1 MTLFIQGTANVNTEA
16 LEVGTTQPCLIIRSN
31 DGSIKDVFLVIEKK
45 IICEVSIE
53 HAIVVLFSS
62 FYVFNVNY
70 PLGCSNFY
78 LALESIFLK
87 KKVLGRKPRL
97 CALLAEL
104 M

>member
-1 MTLFIQGTANVNTEA
+1 MNSEA
-16 LEVGTTQPCLIIRSN
+16 LQVGTTQPCLIIRSN
-31 DGSIKDVFLVIEKK
+31 DASIKDVFLVVEKK
-45 IICEVSIE
+45 ILCDVSIE
-53 HAIVVLFSS
+53 HAIAILFSS

-70 PLGCSNFY
+70 PLGCYNFY
-78 LALESIFLK
+78 LALENLFLK

>member
-1 MTLFIQGTANVNTEA
+1 MNSEA
-16 LEVGTTQPCLIIRSN
+16 LQVGTTPPCLIIRSN
-31 DGSIKDVFLVIEKK
+31 NASMVVEKK
-45 IICEVSIE
+45 ILCDVSIE
-53 HAIVVLFSS
+53 HAIAILFSS

-70 PLGCSNFY
+70 PLGCYNFY
-78 LALESIFLK
+78 LALENLFLK